1 MFTKQLLFLLLI
13 LIIAIYSL
21 PTVRSDDSNLCSN
34 TPVSLCPI
42 SCFRPDP
49 VCGIDGVTY
58 WCGCADAHCAG
69 TRVSKLG
76 ACEGNDSSVSG
87 QALLLINILWLT
99 LLAFFVLFGLLWMH
113 TFGFIL
119 FRKACSENFEFTAW
133 GFIVFIDLY
142 YSFCMYCSIII
153 GVECVKFV
161 FPRNIVQLILFLLYC
176 VI

>member
-1 MFTKQLLFLLLI
+1 MFTKLLSFHLLI
-13 LIIAIYSL
+13 LLIALNSL
-21 PTVRSDDSNLCSN
+21 PTVRSDSDDAYLCSN

-58 WCGCADAHCAG
+58 WCGCADARCAG

-99 LLAFFVLFGLLWMH
+99 LLAFFVFFGLLWMCV
-113 TFGFIL
+113 FD
-119 FRKACSENFEFTAW
+119 
-133 GFIVFIDLY
+133 FIVLVKAFFLEIFVFTGRGWVGFVALIDDDH
-142 YSFCMYCSIII
+142 SFCMSCTIMFGFEYT
-153 GVECVKFV
+153 
-161 FPRNIVQLILFLLYC
+161 
-176 VI
+176 